1 MAKGIWAQTRSRQ
14 NMRNQWADGGSS
26 SSSQNLTSQ
35 FHRNQLRPHPVA
47 PSSLQHQPEEA
58 KWLETSTIRQQNITR
73 MLPNPTALLPKI
85 MAKATMQRAKNI
97 HPTPSNTPRM
107 LDSPASKPTTR
118 ANSKSKLLGPTQ
130 VGPYYCPLAV
140 RKLSHFSSQISS
152 ATIGASRPSGRR
164 CRKAKCMRDAGL
176 PKRILCAPFFWR

>member
-1 MAKGIWAQTRSRQ
+1 MFGERHMGFKQDRVKTCEFSGQ
-14 NMRNQWADGGSS
+14 DGGS
-26 SSSQNLTSQ
+26 TSE
-35 FHRNQLRPHPVA
+35 FRRNQMRLHPVA
-47 PSSLQHQPEEA
+47 TSSLQHQPEEA

-118 ANSKSKLLGPTQ
+118 ANSKSKLLGPTR

-140 RKLSHFSSQISS
+140 GNFFIF
-152 ATIGASRPSGRR
+152 I
-164 CRKAKCMRDAGL
+164 AK
-176 PKRILCAPFFWR
+176 